1 MHGKCLNTA
10 EYINPYLGGPKVGTK
25 YVLFLQHVTHL
36 WIRGP
41 GREREGGKTMYTVK
55 KFLTDLVVL
64 KFSQIEGNGRKF
76 CHYKY
81 KQ

>member
-36 WIRGP
+36 CIRGP

-55 KFLTDLVVL
+55 KVLTDLAV
-64 KFSQIEGNGRKF
+64 
-76 CHYKY
+76 
-81 KQ
+81 